1 MKGLIVDIQP
11 VPVRTVFTP
20 LDTQFSLTVVGGGST
35 TQFFYTNENQY
46 IPNRA
51 LVPMKLKPSL
61 YIVDPDGKLMNGDH
75 SSSLVVAWYENNVNT
90 QIATGANYT
99 VNADGSLTV
108 KKNVPVS
115 SPIQIICRA
124 TYTDARSGKPIVF
137 EDRVPLN
144 SIAKSDERVTV
155 ALDKDIIINYNP
167 IKDNHLIDIK
177 ATVYIGSKVAPAANC
192 AYFWYKWDK
201 EVEWLIG
208 SKKTDIEYVSGQGT
222 ATLRVDADNVDFG
235 TYRCRAVYYTG
246 AKPTAPTDS
255 KIYATTNLKYKLPAQ
270 IRGEIY
276 SKMGSVLRND
286 MQSMEFVCKVYTN
299 TEEIT
304 NVNKYFL
311 VLWYKKSTAAG
322 STPVQIGHGVSITI
336 PAAELKSTGGQQM
349 QVYPVVLAHG
359 AYEVLTDH
367 LGEPITDH
375 NNEILIGY

>member
-61 YIVDPDGKLMNGDH
+61 YIVDPDEKLMNGDH

-192 AYFWYKWDK
+192 AYFWYKWD
-201 EVEWLIG
+201 
-208 SKKTDIEYVSGQGT
+208 
-222 ATLRVDADNVDFG
+222 
-235 TYRCRAVYYTG
+235 
-246 AKPTAPTDS
+246 
-255 KIYATTNLKYKLPAQ
+255 
-270 IRGEIY
+270 
-276 SKMGSVLRND
+276 
-286 MQSMEFVCKVYTN
+286 
-299 TEEIT
+299 
-304 NVNKYFL
+304 
-311 VLWYKKSTAAG
+311 
-322 STPVQIGHGVSITI
+322 H
-336 PAAELKSTGGQQM
+336 
-349 QVYPVVLAHG
+349 
-359 AYEVLTDH
+359 
-367 LGEPITDH
+367 
-375 NNEILIGY
+375 